1 MSATAAS
8 AKRPRSLTCWLMR
21 SREDLAAK
29 RLVSRTIPDTVNKSS
44 GGYGEAQGCVEYG
57 F

>member
-8 AKRPRSLTCWLMR
+8 ANRPMSLICWLMR
-21 SREDLAAK
+21 SREDWGAK
-29 RLVSRTIPDTVNKSS
+29 RLASRMTPDTVNKSS